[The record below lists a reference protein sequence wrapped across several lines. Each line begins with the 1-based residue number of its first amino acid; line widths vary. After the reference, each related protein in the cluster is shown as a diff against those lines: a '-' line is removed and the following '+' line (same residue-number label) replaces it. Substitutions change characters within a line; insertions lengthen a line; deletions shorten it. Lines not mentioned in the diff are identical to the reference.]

1 MNLNSIAQGYRMIL
15 EHRYITIHKEIKW
28 MGKMG
33 PSILYDDKKKK
44 KKQTKTLKIINLEMI
59 GWD

>member
-1 MNLNSIAQGYRMIL
+1 
-15 EHRYITIHKEIKW
+15 

-44 KKQTKTLKIINLEMI
+44 TNKTKTLKIINLEMI